1 MELKS
6 LDWWLSQH
14 FSDKSFRRKLIDNVS
29 SVEYRRGLIKFSVIL
44 GLKTSHSDQV
54 CEIDD
59 SGYESILISEV
70 ITKLGNAY
78 KDFRK
83 IIKSTVQI

>member
-6 LDWWLSQH
+6 LDWWLSEH
-14 FSDKSFRRKLIDNVS
+14 FNEKSFRRKLIGNIS
-29 SVEYRRGLIKFSVIL
+29 SVEYKRGHIKFSVIL
-44 GLKTSHSDQV
+44 GLKIAHSV
-54 CEIDD
+54 RLCEIDD
-59 SGYESILISEV
+59 SVYESILISEV